1 MVCRFG
7 LWPNSNLSP
16 NRIRFVVWS
25 KVPPASETPFPGT
38 TCRDQRRV
46 PVLYLPEEVQRL
58 RTYTGRFAKGGSQ
71 RRAGLRRH
79 ETPAWVVQTCRMPGR
94 PITGANLAVPSA
106 AHLPPHSDLCL
117 QPSWPRVR
125 SAGGD
130 HANKPQGT
138 TTPSIH
144 PSTEAFC
151 LRHVFVPG
159 NGRSLPET
167 ARRSGLGLKPDSVF
181 RR

>member
-16 NRIRFVVWS
+16 NPIRFVVWS

-38 TCRDQRRV
+38 TCRGQRRV
-46 PVLYLPEEVQRL
+46 PVLYQPKEVQRL
-58 RTYTGRFAKGGSQ
+58 RTRAGRFAKGGSH
-71 RRAGLRRH
+71 RPAGLRRH
-79 ETPAWVVQTCRMPGR
+79 ETPAWVVQTYRMPGR

-106 AHLPPHSDLCL
+106 AHLPPYPDSYL
-117 QPSWPRVR
+117 QPSWPWVR
-125 SAGGD
+125 STGGD
-130 HANKPQGT
+130 HANIQQGT

-151 LRHVFVPG
+151 LRHVFVHG
-159 NGRSLPET
+159 NGWALPET
-167 ARRSGLGLKPDSVF
+167 VPRSGLGLKPDSVF